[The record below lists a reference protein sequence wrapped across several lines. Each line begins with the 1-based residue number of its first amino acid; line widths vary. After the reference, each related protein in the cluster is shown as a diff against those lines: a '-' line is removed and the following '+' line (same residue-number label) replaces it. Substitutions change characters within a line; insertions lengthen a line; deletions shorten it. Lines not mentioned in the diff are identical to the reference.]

1 MKAKKKSSAATNSFQ
16 ESIVSRPPLR
26 LRQGLQAIK
35 KSEGK
40 DRISATN
47 PAHVLG
53 SVAMDDD
60 CKALHPNDS
69 RWDYVVGY
77 NRNGATMAHFVE
89 VHSAETSEV
98 STVEKKFQWLRDF
111 LASGPSAKLRALPAE
126 FHWVASGRVR
136 ILPHTPQYKKLH
148 VTLRK
153 LGLRFAGQTLELT

>member
-1 MKAKKKSSAATNSFQ
+1 MSVKKQRATSEKVFGEAVAA
-16 ESIVSRPPLR
+16 RPPLQ
-26 LRQGLQAIK
+26 LRSGLQAIK